1 MTEAST
7 LAELKSGDMQLWAIG
22 DNESER
28 LVTVGCTKIIQYPE
42 IRSCCLV
49 LCAGDH
55 MEAWLETLDVV
66 KDWAKGLGCEF
77 FEVHGRPGWEKVLG
91 FQKEAVILR
100 QEL

>member
-1 MTEAST
+1 
-7 LAELKSGDMQLWAIG
+7 
-22 DNESER
+22 
-28 LVTVGCTKIIQYPE
+28 
-42 IRSCCLV
+42 
-49 LCAGDH
+49 